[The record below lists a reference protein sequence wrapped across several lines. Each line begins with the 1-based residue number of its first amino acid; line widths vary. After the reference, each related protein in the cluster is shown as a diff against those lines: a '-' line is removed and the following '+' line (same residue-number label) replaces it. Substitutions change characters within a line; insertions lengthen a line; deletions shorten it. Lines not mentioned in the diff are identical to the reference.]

1 MTGWEMG
8 WNMELLERAEKW
20 DQGPLAL
27 FVFCRRE
34 SESERV
40 HRGKDISY
48 LFGFLVN
55 GEWWM

>member
-55 GEWWM
+55 GEW